1 MNIKSILTA
10 CTFAAAIAFDAG
22 AATAIDHA
30 AYSHDSYNGAVNP
43 KWLTALP
50 DTLRL
55 SQLSLP
61 GTHDSMA
68 LYGGDIPQTQSMDLE
83 TQLNAGIRVLD
94 IRCWHI
100 ANNFQI
106 AHGIVLQNATFS
118 DVLDTVDAFLAANP
132 GETVV
137 MRVKEENT
145 GKNNTRSFA
154 DTFNAIASKYPGL
167 FWTPNGT
174 SNPTLGS
181 VRGKVVMLQNF
192 AGVLQGISYSS
203 LENQGTVQDNY
214 ELKTNWDL
222 YGKWQQVKSQIMS
235 ASTGDSNKIYLNY
248 LSGATGA
255 FPYFVASG
263 HSSHETGAPQLMTG
277 LTTLTN
283 PNTYPDFP
291 RVSCLGSLCSIAFLG
306 TNQLSSKF
314 IADLKTNYL
323 TLNRMYQS
331 LNLNIRLSK
340 RVGIIMADF
349 PGISLIN
356 NVIAMN
362 R

>member
-30 AYSHDSYNGAVNP
+30 AYSHDSYNGSVNP
-43 KWLTALP
+43 KWLTTLP
-50 DTLRL
+50 DTLPL

-106 AHGIVLQNATFS
+106 AHGVVLQNASFS

-132 GETVV
+132 G
-137 MRVKEENT
+137 
-145 GKNNTRSFA
+145 
-154 DTFNAIASKYPGL
+154 L
-167 FWTPNGT
+167 FWVPNGS
-174 SNPTLGS
+174 SNPTLGA

-214 ELKTNWDL
+214 ELTTNWDL

-277 LTTLTN
+277 LTTLTS

-314 IADLKTNYL
+314 IADLKTNYA

-356 NVIAMN
+356 NIIAMN